1 MQIPGSEE
9 LREFLFSLLTEEDKQ
24 RARFGKKV
32 IDHKKM
38 EAFEQ
43 LFGWLLENAVETGTR
58 IRADRFH
65 PFPLSGFIAVTGER
79 IKLTPLVDMETAFKE
94 VSNLEVSSNGE
105 EVMLILTFNGMANY
119 EL

>member
-1 MQIPGSEE
+1 MQIPESEE
-9 LREFLFSLLTEEDKQ
+9 LREFLFSLLTEEEKQ
-24 RARFGKKV
+24 RIRFGKKV
-32 IDHKKM
+32 INEKKM
-38 EAFEQ
+38 EAYEQ
-43 LFGWLLENAVETGTR
+43 LFGWMLENALETGAR

-65 PFPLSGFIAVTGER
+65 PFPLSGFIAVTGKQ
-79 IKLTPLVDMETAFKE
+79 IKLAPLVNMETAFNE